1 MDPLSNFMTPAPH
14 LELSQPPPIPEGP
27 KTITNYPTE
36 NFLKAQSEFKP
47 ILKQFSAYFH
57 KFFNSA
63 ENTHDRKI
71 LFQDYNT
78 IVQWLNTY
86 VPTSQGG
93 KKRKTK
99 KKRYSTRK

>member
-1 MDPLSNFMTPAPH
+1 MDSLSNFITPPPH

-27 KTITNYPTE
+27 KTTTNYPTE

-47 ILKQFSAYFH
+47 ILKQFSASFH
-57 KFFNSA
+57 NFFNSA
-63 ENTHDRKI
+63 KNTHDRKI

-99 KKRYSTRK
+99 KNRFSNRK